1 MNNHNGGIRHTRIAV
16 VDYGMGNLFSVIHAC
31 SAAGL
36 YAWSTHSTE
45 EILKA
50 DAVILPGVG
59 SFGDAMLNLTKSGLD
74 NVLREVVVSGTPFMG
89 ICLGMQLMM
98 TESEE
103 FGYHKGLGIIDGQVV
118 KLKTSTDGIRN
129 LKVPQVGWNKIHD
142 PVVDNIDSEWN
153 AEILS
158 GIPKGSYMYFVHSYV
173 AVPRDDSLITS
184 FTDYGVNNFCSSLK
198 NLNVFGCQF
207 HPERSGEN
215 GIKMYQNLRELVDS
229 Q

>member
-1 MNNHNGGIRHTRIAV
+1 MNNQNPEVQRPRIAV

-36 YAWSTHSTE
+36 YAWATHSTQ
-45 EILKA
+45 EILEA

-59 SFGDAMLNLTKSGLD
+59 SFGDAMLNLSRSGLD
-74 NVLREVVVSGTPFMG
+74 NVLREVAVSETPFLG

-103 FGYHKGLGIIDGQVV
+103 FGHHKGLGIIDGQVV
-118 KLKTSTDGIRN
+118 KLRTSTDGVRN
-129 LKVPQVGWNKIHD
+129 LKVPQVGWNKIYD
-142 PVVDNIDSEWN
+142 SVTGNTNSEWS
-153 AEILS
+153 AELLT

-173 AVPRDDSLITS
+173 AVPRNDSLITS

-198 NLNVFGCQF
+198 KLNVFGCQF
-207 HPERSGEN
+207 HPERSGGN
-215 GIKMYQNLRELVDS
+215 GIKMYRNLRELVEIE
-229 Q
+229 